1 MDSIKGNGINWAGSL
16 PLKVGL
22 VGTGYAAS
30 SRAKALQSDPRAE
43 LFAVTGNTVE
53 KTAGFCQTYSI
64 SSFEDWTQLVQSPQI
79 DLLIVCTINKNH
91 GAIARGAL
99 EAGKHVIVEYPLA
112 LDPTEAEELIA
123 LAEKS
128 NLLLH
133 VEHIELLGGLHRAIG
148 QFLPEIGNVF
158 FARYITVNPQHPA
171 PRRWTYHRSLYGF
184 PLTGALSRIHRFT
197 DLFGAV
203 VSVNCQSR
211 YWDIPETDYY
221 RACFCHAQLRFGNGV
236 IGEITYGKGETF
248 WHRERTFELHGD
260 KGSLIFQGDEGM
272 LVRGEEKI
280 PLEVGSR
287 KGLFHQ
293 DTKMVLDC
301 LLEGKPLYVSPHD
314 SFYALKV
321 ADAAR
326 QSAESGEVVRVG
338 TKT

>member
-1 MDSIKGNGINWAGSL
+1 MTKIRNYPNWAGSL

-30 SRAKALQSDPRAE
+30 RRATALQSDPRAE

-53 KTAGFCQTYSI
+53 KTAQFCQTYSV

-79 DLLIVCTINKNH
+79 DLLIISTINRDC
-91 GAIARGAL
+91 GAIARRAL

-112 LDPTEAEELIA
+112 LDPKEAEDIIT

-128 NLLLH
+128 NQLLH
-133 VEHIELLGGLHRAIG
+133 VEHIELLGGLHQAIAK
-148 QFLPEIGNVF
+148 FLPEIGNVF
-158 FARYITVNPQHPA
+158 FARYITVNPQRPA
-171 PRRWTYHRSLYGF
+171 PRRWSYDHSLYGF
-184 PLTGALSRIHRFT
+184 PLTAALSRIHRFT
-197 DLFGAV
+197 NLFGSV

-211 YWDIPETDYY
+211 FWDIPETDYY
-221 RACFCHAQLRFGNGV
+221 RACLCQAQLQFRNGV

-248 WHRERTFELHGD
+248 WHRDRTFELHGD
-260 KGSLIFQGDEGM
+260 QGTLIFQGDKGL
-272 LVRGEEKI
+272 LVRGEEKT

-293 DTKMVLDC
+293 DTNMVLNY
-301 LLEGKPLYVSPHD
+301 LFQGKPLYLSPHD
-314 SFYALKV
+314 SLYALQV

-326 QSAESGEVVRVG
+326 QSAETGEVVRVSSDQ
-338 TKT
+338 